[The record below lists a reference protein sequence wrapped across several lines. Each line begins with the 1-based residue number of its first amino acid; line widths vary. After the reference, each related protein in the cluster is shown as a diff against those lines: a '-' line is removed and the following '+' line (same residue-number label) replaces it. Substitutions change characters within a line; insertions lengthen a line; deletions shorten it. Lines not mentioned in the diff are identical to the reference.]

1 MCIENAYLL
10 INRMKIRYQI
20 ANLPNFTKMITWLK
34 QYVKAKQD
42 VEFYNQGE
50 IQLGK
55 TNKTGDIA
63 IRP

>member
-1 MCIENAYLL
+1 
-10 INRMKIRYQI
+10 MKIRYQI
-20 ANLPNFTKMITWLK
+20 ANLLNFTKMITWLK